1 MELSSQQKE
10 SIPSSYF
17 NPRAYVKSNPATGLL
32 ASRQGKRLIALPE
45 LLINSIHDTLREE
58 AGEAAPIAFY
68 TFGFSWGKSFY
79 ERMRKELE
87 VYNGCS
93 IDEMNAPEFFATLQQ
108 LWGVHGLGQIMV
120 DFSFAKQGLLLVTI
134 ENSGISKIEATSVS
148 KSFSV
153 EAGFLGGWFSAQTQH
168 GLSACATDWNAELR
182 RTQYLVGAK
191 SQIEQIESK
200 FITQGMRTQAIV
212 ENM

>member
-1 MELSSQQKE
+1 METSTQKE

-17 NPRAYVKSNPATGLL
+17 NPRAYVKSDPATGLL

-68 TFGFSWGKSFY
+68 TFGLSWGRSFY

-87 VYNGCS
+87 IYSGCS
-93 IDEMNAPEFFATLQQ
+93 IAEMNAPEFFATLQQ
-108 LWGVHGLGQIMV
+108 LWGVHGLGKISV

-134 ENSGISKIEATSVS
+134 ENSGISKVHADSVS

-168 GLSACATDWNAELR
+168 GLSAIATDWNMELR

-191 SQIEQIESK
+191 SQIEQIEAK
-200 FITQGMRTQAIV
+200 FISQGMKTQAIL
-212 ENM
+212 ENI

>member
-1 MELSSQQKE
+1 MELSSPQKE

-17 NPRAYVKSNPATGLL
+17 NPRAYVKSDPATGLL

-45 LLINSIHDTLREE
+45 LLINSIHDTLHEE

-87 VYNGCS
+87 TYSGCP
-93 IDEMNAPEFFATLQQ
+93 IAEMNAPEFFATLQQ
-108 LWGVHGLGQIMV
+108 LWAVHGLGKIVV
-120 DFSFAKQGLLLVTI
+120 DFSFAQQGLLLVTV
-134 ENSGISKIEATSVS
+134 ENSGISKISADSVS

-153 EAGFLGGWFSAQTQH
+153 EAGFLGGWFSAQTQRD
-168 GLSACATDWNAELR
+168 LAARATDWNLELN

-191 SQIEQIESK
+191 SQIEQIESQ
-200 FITQGMRTQAIV
+200 FISRGKKTQDII
-212 ENM
+212 ENI